1 MSIINYADLK
11 IENVEHAVPMQWG
24 DHTITVAQRLSIQDK
39 CDLIESTLRQ
49 SEENGVYSLI
59 KLDAYFHLN
68 LIFLYTNVAFT
79 EEERA
84 DEAAL
89 FDALESSGFMDA
101 FMKVINAEE
110 YNYLYDTLLK
120 MAKIRSKHNNTISG
134 LANKLLV
141 EMPEAMELAKNV
153 MESFDKEKFA
163 EVMAFAKAANGGR
176 DIPAKN

>member
-11 IENVEHAVPMQWG
+11 IEKVEHAVPMQWG
-24 DHTITVAQRLSIQDK
+24 DHTIAVSQRLSIQDK
-39 CDLIESTLRQ
+39 CDLIECTLRQ
-49 SEENGVYSLI
+49 SEENGVYSLL

-68 LIFLYTNVAFT
+68 LVYLYTNIVFT

-89 FDALESSGFMDA
+89 FDALESSGFIEAVVQVM
-101 FMKVINAEE
+101 NPEE
-110 YNYLYDTLLK
+110 YKYLYDTLMAMVK
-120 MAKIRSKHNNTISG
+120 MRGKYNNTIG
-134 LANKLLV
+134 AVAKKLLI
-141 EMPEAMELAKNV
+141 EMPETMELAKNV

-163 EVMAFAKAANGGR
+163 EVLAFAKAANGGR

>member
-1 MSIINYADLK
+1 MAVINYADLK
-11 IENVEHAVPMQWG
+11 LENVEHAVPMQWG
-24 DHTITVAQRLSIQDK
+24 DQTIAVSQRLSIQDK

-68 LIFLYTNVAFT
+68 LIYLYTNIVFT

-84 DEAAL
+84 DEATL
-89 FDALESSGFMDA
+89 FDTLETSGFMDA
-101 FMKVINAEE
+101 FMKVVNAEE

-120 MAKIRSKHNNTISG
+120 MAKIRGKHNNTISG
-134 LANKLLV
+134 LANKLLI
-141 EMPEAMELAKNV
+141 EMPETMELMKQTI
-153 MESFDKEKFA
+153 ESFDKEKFA